1 MNNVN
6 LIGRLTKDP
15 QCSQYQTQNG
25 VSTSA
30 RFTVA
35 VDRGGQD
42 AGADFISCVAFGKTA
57 EFIQKYFHQ
66 GQRIGCSGNIR
77 TGSYQNN
84 QGATVYTT
92 DVVVNRAEFCDAPQA
107 QQPNATTPQYSM
119 QQGQQYYQQMPVQ
132 QPVQQMP
139 VQQPAPKAKGK
150 AKQQPVPVAQAQP
163 QNAYV
168 PQQVPADVQAQGG
181 WMNVPEGIPVD
192 EGLPFN

>member
-1 MNNVN
+1 MNNVS
-6 LIGRLTKDP
+6 LIGRLARDP

-25 VSTSA
+25 MSTSA

-35 VDRGGQD
+35 IDRGGQD
-42 AGADFISCVAFGKTA
+42 AGADFVSCVAFGKTA
-57 EFIQKYFHQ
+57 EFIEKYFHQ

-77 TGSYQNN
+77 TGYYQNK
-84 QGATVYTT
+84 QGATIYTT
-92 DVVVNRAEFCDAPQA
+92 DVVVNRAEFCDAPQQS
-107 QQPNATTPQYSM
+107 QQPNATTPQYNM
-119 QQGQQYYQQMPVQ
+119 QQGQQYYQQMPQ
-132 QPVQQMP
+132 QPMQQP

-168 PQQVPADVQAQGG
+168 PTGQEPFVDYNQMPQ
-181 WMNVPEGIPVD
+181 VD